1 MLDQTKIN
9 RAVLEGG
16 YKAKVVAWIKKRFPF
31 GTTGDVEEDCTFL
44 VLKEVFESMVYD
56 DESSSEQLRE
66 DFRYQ
71 IAMIV
76 ASLEK
81 IRAELPR

>member
-1 MLDQTKIN
+1 MLDQAKIN
-9 RAVLEGG
+9 QAVLEGG
-16 YKAKVVAWIKKRFPF
+16 YKAKIATWIGERFPF
-31 GTTGDVEEDCTFL
+31 GTTGDVEEDCSFL

-56 DESSSEQLRE
+56 VDSSNEDLRE
-66 DFRYQ
+66 DFRHD
-71 IAMIV
+71 ISMVI